1 MTNKFNEDTAE
12 LISCMVKT
20 FQDKK
25 LGKRISGRITRG
37 RASASSN
44 DFEEGLARLIE
55 KNTPDDIKIL
65 VDYPISY
72 RLPTVQRA
80 KTIYPDIALVRD
92 TSLLAILEAKIDLGY
107 ISADWA
113 QGRKTIVEQL
123 KSVDY
128 ISIGSQQFR
137 VSSDLRV
144 ATVVLSARNDHG
156 RLTAFVSEVE
166 NSIVLLSREYRHPND
181 EMRVGERDIYLAE
194 IRSNEENLHQW
205 KELERFC
212 TNYS

>member
-1 MTNKFNEDTAE
+1 MTNNFNNDTAE

-25 LGKRISGRITRG
+25 LGKQISSRITRG

-44 DFEEGLARLIE
+44 EFEEGLAKLIE
-55 KNTPDDIKIL
+55 KNTPEDIKIL

-113 QGRKTIVEQL
+113 QGRKIIVEQL

-137 VSSDLRV
+137 VSNDLRV

-156 RLTAFVSEVE
+156 RLTAFVNEVE
-166 NSIVLLSREYRHPND
+166 NSVVLMSREYRHPND
-181 EMRVGERDIYLAE
+181 EMTVEERDIYIAG